1 MLVGH
6 AEPGAAFRAAF
17 VGGAMHHAWLLTGP
31 PGIGKAAFAEAAATW
46 VLARSAGPRV
56 RDNSFEVH
64 PDHPMAHL
72 MAAASHPD
80 FRRLERTTDDKGK
93 LRTVIRVDEVRAL
106 SPLFQRTP
114 FMSDWR
120 VVVIDALDEMNR
132 AAANAFLKSLEEP
145 PPGTLFLA
153 LSHSPGRLLPTIRS
167 RCRTL
172 RFQPLSDA
180 QVARVIAAERPEL
193 SGDEIAALV
202 AVAEG
207 APGRALG
214 LADAGIAGLTA
225 DLDALAVAA
234 KGEATA
240 RALTLAKS
248 LAGKAAGARYTA
260 FLDLAPA
267 YLARAAKARPAAR
280 SARAVGLWE
289 RANDLVGGAVALA
302 LEPQSVAFELAL
314 LVAGLAE

>member
-6 AEPGAAFRAAF
+6 AEQGAAFRAAF
-17 VGGAMHHAWLLTGP
+17 ASGAMHHAWLLSGP
-31 PGIGKAAFAEAAATW
+31 PGIGKAVFAEAAATW
-46 VLARSAGPRV
+46 VLARSAGPPV

-64 PDHPMAHL
+64 ADHRIAHL
-72 MAAASHPD
+72 MAAGSHPD
-80 FRRLERTTDDKGK
+80 YRRLERTADDKGK
-93 LRTVIRVDEVRAL
+93 LRTVIRVDEVRVL

-132 AAANAFLKSLEEP
+132 NAANAFLKSLEEP

-172 RFQPLSDA
+172 RFRPLSDA
-180 QVARVIAAERPEL
+180 QVGRVVATARPEL
-193 SGDEIAALV
+193 DAAEVAALV

-225 DLDALAVAA
+225 DLDALAQAA
-234 KGEATA
+234 RPEAPA
-240 RALTLAKS
+240 RALALAKALS
-248 LAGKAAGARYTA
+248 GKAAGARYA
-260 FLDLAPA
+260 ALLDLAPA
-267 YLARAAKARPAAR
+267 YLAQAAKARGGAR
-280 SARAVGLWE
+280 AARAVGLWD
-289 RANDLVGGAVALA
+289 RASDLAGGAVALA
-302 LEPQSVAFELAL
+302 LDPQSVTFELAM

>member
-1 MLVGH
+1 
-6 AEPGAAFRAAF
+6 
-17 VGGAMHHAWLLTGP
+17 MHHAWLLSGA
-31 PGIGKAAFAEAAATW
+31 PGIGKSVFAEAAATW
-46 VLARSAGPRV
+46 VLARAATATQGGPSV

-64 PDHPMAHL
+64 ADHQVAHL

-80 FRRLERTTDDKGK
+80 FRRLERTADDKGK

-106 SPLFQRTP
+106 APLFQRTP
-114 FMSDWR
+114 FLSDWR
-120 VVVIDALDEMNR
+120 VVIVDALDEMNR
-132 AAANAFLKSLEEP
+132 NAANAFLKSLEEP

-153 LSHSPGRLLPTIRS
+153 LSHAPGRLLPTIRS

-172 RFQPLSDA
+172 RFRPLSDA
-180 QVARVIAAERPEL
+180 QVARVVAAARPEL
-193 SGDEIAALV
+193 AAAEVTALV

-214 LADAGIAGLTA
+214 LADARIAGLTA

-234 KGEATA
+234 KGEGAA

-248 LAGKAAGARYTA
+248 LAAKAAGPRYAA
-260 FLDLAPA
+260 FLELAPA
-267 YLARAAKARPAAR
+267 YIAQAAR
-280 SARAVGLWE
+280 IRSTPRAARAVALWE
-289 RANDLVGGAVALA
+289 RANDLASGAVALA
-302 LEPQSVAFELAL
+302 LDPQSVAFELAM

>member
-17 VGGAMHHAWLLTGP
+17 IGGAMHHAWLLTGP
-31 PGIGKAAFAEAAATW
+31 PGIGKAAFADAAATW
-46 VLARSAGPRV
+46 VLARAAGPPV
-56 RDNSFEVH
+56 QGNSFEV
-64 PDHPMAHL
+64 PADHPMAAL
-72 MAAASHPD
+72 RAAGSHPD
-80 FRRLERTTDDKGK
+80 FRRLERATDDKGK
-93 LRTVIRVDEVRAL
+93 LRTVIRVDDVRAL
-106 SPLFQRTP
+106 GPLFQRTP
-114 FMSDWR
+114 FMSAWR
-120 VVVIDALDEMNR
+120 VVIVDALDEMNR

-180 QVARVIAAERPEL
+180 QVARVVAAQRPEL
-193 SGDEIAALV
+193 DSDEVAALV

-234 KGEATA
+234 KAEAPA

-248 LAGKAAGARYTA
+248 LAGKAAGARYAA

-267 YLARAAKARPAAR
+267 YLARAAKARMGPR
-280 SARAVGLWE
+280 SARALGLWE
-289 RANDLVGGAVALA
+289 RGNDLASGAEALS
-302 LEPQSVAFELAL
+302 LDPQSVAFELAM